1 MKTILCTPKMTPSL
15 QLQPTNLKI
24 KIQSLKYIQQKRIEA
39 KAKLIIHHEKLEKEQ
54 QIKHTPK
61 KKKNGGLE
69 VAQTEDKGVK
79 STI

>member
-1 MKTILCTPKMTPSL
+1 MKS
-15 QLQPTNLKI
+15 
-24 KIQSLKYIQQKRIEA
+24 QK
-39 KAKLIIHHEKLEKEQ
+39 KNNKLNTHQ
-54 QIKHTPK
+54 K

>member
-1 MKTILCTPKMTPSL
+1 MKS
-15 QLQPTNLKI
+15 
-24 KIQSLKYIQQKRIEA
+24 QK
-39 KAKLIIHHEKLEKEQ
+39 KNNKLNTHQ
-54 QIKHTPK
+54 